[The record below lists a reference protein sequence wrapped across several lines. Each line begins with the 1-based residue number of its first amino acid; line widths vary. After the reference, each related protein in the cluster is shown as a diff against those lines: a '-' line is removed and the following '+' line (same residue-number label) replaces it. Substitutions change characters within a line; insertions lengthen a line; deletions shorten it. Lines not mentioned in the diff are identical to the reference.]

1 MSPPVP
7 DIPPRASTGD
17 ISDYW
22 LKETL
27 VIVDYGWQFLAM
39 CGRVFLWVIDYGLLI
54 VDRGWQF
61 LAERGIAV
69 PWVVVALWGPWVVD
83 LVYGTTTF
91 GRASPTF
98 VVGGNLLVVGD

>member
-1 MSPPVP
+1 MSPPVL
-7 DIPPRASTGD
+7 DIPPRVSAGD

-22 LKETL
+22 LEETL
-27 VIVDYGWQFLAM
+27 VIVDYGRQFLAM
-39 CGRVFLWVIDYGLLI
+39 RGRVFLWLI

-69 PWVVVALWGPWVVD
+69 PWVVDCGPWVVD